1 MVVATNINVPRS
13 LLTAVDRKTR
23 SLRMSRNQL
32 IIRALEREVA
42 VGSAWSAGFFER
54 LEDVD
59 DEIVR
64 AVDELTAE
72 IRQARRS
79 KTPPAL

>member
-1 MVVATNINVPRS
+1 
-13 LLTAVDRKTR
+13 
-23 SLRMSRNQL
+23 MSRNQL

-42 VGSAWSAGFFER
+42 VGSDWSAGFFER

-59 DEIVR
+59 EATAQ
-64 AVDELTAE
+64 AVDELSAE
-72 IRQARRS
+72 IRRARRS

>member
-42 VGSAWSAGFFER
+42 VGSDWSAGFFER